1 MIEATNNSIL
11 STPLPPS
18 RMNSDELRAC
28 LTQNT
33 GTEYWY
39 EHSVN
44 KSLTYTDGVKAFA
57 AEAGEQ
63 GAFWFI
69 DLIALKYFSL
79 LQKSEFLLIK
89 LAVGNDNKALLSVDD
104 GNENILAQARINF
117 TDVQEGEW
125 KFYLTNNVLLLPSEY

>member
-1 MIEATNNSIL
+1 MIEETSTTTAATL
-11 STPLPPS
+11 SA
-18 RMNSDELRAC
+18 RMNSDELTAHLARH
-28 LTQNT
+28 T

-57 AEAGEQ
+57 EEQ
-63 GAFWFI
+63 GSYWFI
-69 DLIALKYFSL
+69 DLIALKYHSL
-79 LQKSEFLLIK
+79 LKKSKFLLIK
-89 LAVGNDNKALLSVDD
+89 LIVGNDNKAFLSVED

-125 KFYLTNNVLLLPSEY
+125 KFYLTDNVLLLPSEY

>member
-1 MIEATNNSIL
+1 MIEETSTPTAATL
-11 STPLPPS
+11 ST
-18 RMNSDELRAC
+18 RMNSEQ
-28 LTQNT
+28 LTAHLARNT

-57 AEAGEQ
+57 EEQ
-63 GAFWFI
+63 GSYWFI
-69 DLIALKYFSL
+69 DLIALKYHSL
-79 LQKSEFLLIK
+79 LKKNKFLLIK
-89 LAVGNDNKALLSVDD
+89 LIVGNDNKAFLSVED

-125 KFYLTNNVLLLPSEY
+125 KFYLTDNVLLLPSEY